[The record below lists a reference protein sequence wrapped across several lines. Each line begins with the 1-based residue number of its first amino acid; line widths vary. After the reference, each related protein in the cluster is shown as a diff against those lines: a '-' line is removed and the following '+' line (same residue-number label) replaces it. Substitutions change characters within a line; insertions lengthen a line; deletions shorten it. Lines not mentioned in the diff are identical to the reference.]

1 MGSGFFIVLIVMFG
15 FMYLMLI
22 RPQRQQQRRHAEML
36 KGLGPGDEVITAGGI
51 YGDVIEVE
59 PDRVTLEIAED
70 VQIEVARR
78 AIASVVPQE
87 DAGSL
92 DDELEATTVEEP
104 EPVVEERTEQEEARR

>member
-1 MGSGFFIVLIVMFG
+1 VGSGFFVVLIVMFG
-15 FMYLMLI
+15 FMYLLLI

-36 KGLGPGDEVITAGGI
+36 QKLAPGAEVITTGGI

-70 VQIEVARR
+70 VHIEVARR
-78 AIASVVPQE
+78 AIASIVPEE

-92 DDELEATTVEEP
+92 GDGLEATTIEEP
-104 EPVVEERTEQEEARR
+104 EPVVDERTEQEEARR